1 MIDQMIETYDPDNKY
16 HWHGLLSGYREGMMN
31 GIVGFERTVTRLQG
45 KYKLNQNRS
54 HTDQANVAHALLQS
68 NTPDSPGSRHRN
80 TGKP

>member
-1 MIDQMIETYDPDNKY
+1 
-16 HWHGLLSGYREGMMN
+16 LLEGYREGMMN

-45 KYKLNQNRS
+45 KYKLSQNRS

>member
-1 MIDQMIETYDPDNKY
+1 
-16 HWHGLLSGYREGMMN
+16 MMN
-31 GIVGFERTVTRLQG
+31 GIVGFEMTVTRLQG

-68 NTPDSPGSRHRN
+68 NAPDSPGDRHRN